1 MAVDNLP
8 LNSAE
13 QDNETSWYKAFG
25 AGLVSGAIK
34 IPEGIVS
41 LGAELIDL
49 GADSDTA
56 ADVEEFF
63 DKINPFEEVAE
74 ERTIGKLTEAI
85 VQIGVPGGIAFKT
98 ASNAARRL
106 TTKALKAKRTKAY
119 AQFGKGD
126 KFYKSPIGERK
137 VGDISKKYNA
147 DSLRTSLQEVNRLNK
162 KLKYGR
168 YSVAVLGGAA
178 GETMVVDN
186 DEIGTFGDMFD
197 GPTMLSREENLSGRE
212 DAVRKLMN
220 RIKFGSESILLTPVV
235 SGVGST
241 AKSLAKR
248 GKDLAYSNK
257 AFDRWVNKYIR
268 SQFSP
273 TGNLPDEVF
282 AEEMSKQGLKVRDS
296 FRAKQIVGNITKT
309 IDGIFPVA
317 QEIADKSIK
326 SDKLKFTKQLNEI
339 LLEGNLSKGIDETKL
354 KKLIQSLDQKEI
366 SKEMQETLLNNLNA
380 GRFEFNNLVEILN
393 KTSKGPTKT
402 AQTELKELF
411 KNRLE
416 GYTGNTF
423 KIFEHK
429 SNIFNGFSKYKPT
442 DEAKQSAIKVF
453 RSSLARENKDVSF
466 NIDNQNNTKYYQE
479 AREIVDNILKQAE
492 KIKTPKKLPDFTYI
506 TKTMEGTKSN
516 FIEKSIGLSKSAK
529 GSESEKRALRELFG
543 EVKDPRF
550 TLFNGI
556 TNLSLLARTSD
567 YLGKIAAR
575 NAEVQAKGQRGF
587 FWGSKD
593 EAIRAVDQKNTNI
606 EIVQMNTVLDEID
619 ATKDLVNPLSEK
631 WTTREIGEAI
641 KVANDVPTAFQ
652 AFVRGEKKDM
662 TGTEQAVSFMYRN
675 LLLFPKGISQMAKTI
690 FSIPTH
696 IRNFMSAGAFTAA
709 NGIMFD
715 GLQNPKL
722 FKEAF
727 QQGIDVSGLLKAGAG
742 SKYAQKEYQDMIEL
756 GIANSSVQ
764 LGDMLSLLKD
774 SAGGIGFLNL
784 DTALGRFFNKFKKGG
799 EFLQN
804 KYMAEDDTFKITNFV
819 VELDRIIK
827 SNAKRSGMS
836 LDDFKKTITETKG
849 KDGLKIRNEKLW
861 ALKKEASEIVKNT
874 VPNYAYV
881 GQAVK
886 TARLLP
892 IGNFMSF
899 PSEIIRTSTNIARQ
913 GVKEMS
919 HQKGEGVQR
928 IIGSDMGPTVTELL
942 EDGTTRVVKNNAIT
956 SGTYGTGM
964 KRIAGMAT
972 TLTAVPIA
980 ATEGAKA
987 LYDVT
992 EEEIDAMRRFVPDWS
1007 KNSTLIPVRLD
1018 DGELRYIDFSKSNAY
1033 DLMARPFRTLMNNLQ
1048 DADVNGDTLLE
1059 GFSSGVIE
1067 ASGEIMN
1074 PFISES
1080 IWTEA
1085 MSDLFIR
1092 SGRTSEGKQLY
1103 TDQTAIGDKL
1113 AIQFMHLGNALAPS
1127 YKQGLRIGQ
1136 ASFGVP
1142 DKRGETLQIGPELA
1156 GFMGLRPVKVDPMR
1170 AMEFKIAQ
1178 YQGGIRN
1185 SRREF
1190 TGGVFGLLKG
1200 GPVDE
1205 NDVIS
1210 RYIASNKA
1218 RFKVQQEMFMNLE
1231 AAQVLGETDFD
1242 LRKVFKERQISS
1254 KNFNKL
1260 SNGQF
1265 DSYYP
1270 SDDIRKKF
1278 REIAINIDR
1287 DNPFLNASPTI
1298 NEIKRDFRNLN
1309 LDERF
1314 RTGLAQGGSP
1324 NVSGP
1329 AQNSLNEIFPTLKL
1343 IDNDMQNLDL
1353 EEDFDAQIDIT
1364 DYIEPIPAPMQT
1376 PMQTPMPSA
1385 EILQQAQAQASGIGP
1400 NGLTPTE
1407 NALLSE
1413 EEKQIRLR
1421 SRGLA

>member
-49 GADSDTA
+49 GADSDLA

-63 DKINPFEEVAE
+63 DNINPFEEVAE

-85 VQIGVPGGIAFKT
+85 IQIGVPGGIGFKV

-119 AQFGKGD
+119 AEFGKGD
-126 KFYKSPIGERK
+126 KFYKTKK
-137 VGDISKKYNA
+137 VGDISKKYNPNE
-147 DSLRTSLQEVNRLNK
+147 LRTSLQEVNKLNK
-162 KLKYGR
+162 KAKYGR

-197 GPTMLSREENLSGRE
+197 GPTMLSREEGLVGRE

-220 RIKFGSESILLTPVV
+220 RIKFGSESILLTPIV

-241 AKSLAKR
+241 AKALAKR
-248 GKDLAYSNK
+248 GKDLAYSNSK
-257 AFDRWVNKYIR
+257 FDRWINKYIR
-268 SQFSP
+268 SQFSS
-273 TGNLPDEVF
+273 TGDQPEKMFLEGMKKEGF
-282 AEEMSKQGLKVRDS
+282 KVRDS
-296 FRAKQIVGNITKT
+296 FRAKQIVGNITKV
-309 IDGIFPVA
+309 IDGIFPVS

-326 SDKLKFTKQLNEI
+326 SKKLEFTKKLNEI
-339 LLEGNLSKGIDETKL
+339 LLEGDDLSKGIDETKL
-354 KKLIQSLDQKEI
+354 RELIRGLDQKGI
-366 SKEMQETLLNNLNA
+366 SKEVQETLLNNLNA
-380 GRFEFNNLVEILN
+380 GRFEFNNLVGILK
-393 KTSKGPTKT
+393 KTSGGANKN
-402 AQTELKELF
+402 AQIELKELF

-429 SNIFNGFSKYKPT
+429 SNIFNGFSKYEPT
-442 DEAKQSAIKVF
+442 DEVKQSTIKVF
-453 RSSLARENKDVSF
+453 RSSLARENKDFGF
-466 NIDNQNNTKYYQE
+466 NIDNKTNTKYYQE

-492 KIKTPKKLPDFTYI
+492 KIKTPKQLPDFKYI
-506 TKTMEGTKSN
+506 AKTMEGTKSN
-516 FIEKSIGLSKSAK
+516 FIEKSIGLSKGAK
-529 GSESEKRALRELFG
+529 GSEAEKRALRELFG
-543 EVKDPRF
+543 EVKDARF

-556 TNLSLLARTSD
+556 TNLSLLARTTN
-567 YLGKIAAR
+567 YLGEIEAR
-575 NAEVQAKGQRGF
+575 NAELQAKGQRGF
-587 FWGSKD
+587 FWKSKD
-593 EAIRAVDQKNTNI
+593 EAIKAVDQKNTNI
-606 EIVQMNTVLDEID
+606 EIVSMDEVLSEID
-619 ATKDLVNPLSEK
+619 ATKNLINPLSK
-631 WTTREIGEAI
+631 KFTTREIAEAM

-652 AFVRGEKKDM
+652 AFIRGEKKNM
-662 TGTEQAVSFMYRN
+662 TGTEKAVSFMYRN

-715 GLQNPKL
+715 GLRNPKL

-784 DTALGRFFNKFKKGG
+784 DTSLGRFFNKFKKGG
-799 EFLQN
+799 EFLQG

-827 SNAKRSGMS
+827 TSAKRSGMS
-836 LDDFKKTITETKG
+836 LDDFKKTLTETKG

-861 ALKKEASEIVKNT
+861 SLKKEAAEIVKNT

-899 PSEIIRTSTNIARQ
+899 PSEIIRTTSNIARQ
-913 GVKEMS
+913 GIKEMS
-919 HQKGEGVQR
+919 HQKGEGVR
-928 IIGSDMGPTVTELL
+928 KIIGSDMGPTVTELL
-942 EDGTTRVVKNNAIT
+942 EDGTTRIVKNNAMT
-956 SGTYGTGM
+956 SGSYATGM

-972 TLTAVPIA
+972 TLTVVPIA
-980 ATEGAKA
+980 VTEGAKA

-992 EEEIDAMRRFVPDWS
+992 EDELDAMRRFVPDWS
-1007 KNSTLIPVRLD
+1007 KNSTLVPVRLD

-1033 DLMARPFRTLMNNLQ
+1033 DVMARPFRTLMNNLQ

-1059 GFSSGVIE
+1059 GFSSGVME

-1085 MSDLFIR
+1085 MADLFIR

-1136 ASFGVP
+1136 ASFGIP

-1190 TGGVFGLLKG
+1190 TGGVFGLLRG

-1218 RFKVQQEMFMNLE
+1218 RFKVQQSIFRDLE
-1231 AAQVLGETDFD
+1231 AAQTLGESQSD
-1242 LRKVFKERQISS
+1242 LRRVFKERQISS

-1270 SDDIRKKF
+1270 SEDIRKKF

-1298 NEIKRDFRNLN
+1298 NEIKRDFRNLG

-1324 NVSGP
+1324 NVPGP
-1329 AQNSLNEIFPTLKL
+1329 AQDSLNEIFPALKL

-1353 EEDFDAQIDIT
+1353 EEDFDSQIDIA
-1364 DYIEPIPAPMQT
+1364 DYIEPIPAPSPLPQT
-1376 PMQTPMPSA
+1376 PVPSA
-1385 EILQQAQAQASGIGP
+1385 EILQQAQAQASGMAP

-1413 EEKQIRLR
+1413 EEKQITLR
-1421 SRGLA
+1421 NRGLA

>member
-13 QDNETSWYKAFG
+13 QNNETSWYKAFG

-49 GADSDTA
+49 GADSDLA

-74 ERTIGKLTEAI
+74 ERTIGKLTEALI
-85 VQIGVPGGIAFKT
+85 QIGVPGGIGFKA

-119 AQFGKGD
+119 AEFGKGD
-126 KFYKSPIGERK
+126 KFYKTGK

-147 DSLRTSLQEVNRLNK
+147 ESLRTSLQEVNKLNK
-162 KLKYGR
+162 KAKYGR

-241 AKSLAKR
+241 AKALAKR
-248 GKDLAYSNK
+248 GKDLAYSNSK
-257 AFDRWVNKYIR
+257 FDRWINKYIR

-282 AEEMSKQGLKVRDS
+282 SEEMAKQGLKVRDS
-296 FRAKQIVGNITKT
+296 FRAKQIVGNITKV

-317 QEIADKSIK
+317 QEVADKSVK
-326 SDKLKFTKQLNEI
+326 SKKLEFTKKLNEI
-339 LLEGNLSKGIDETKL
+339 LLEGDDLSKGIDETKL
-354 KKLIQSLDQKEI
+354 KKLIQSLNQKEI

-380 GRFEFNNLVEILN
+380 GRFEFNNLVKILN

-429 SNIFNGFSKYKPT
+429 SNIFNGFRKYKPT
-442 DEAKQSAIKVF
+442 DESYNNAIKVF
-453 RSSLARENKDVSF
+453 RSSLARESKDEVF
-466 NIDNQNNTKYYQE
+466 DIDNKTNTKYYQE

-492 KIKTPKKLPDFTYI
+492 KIKTPKKLPDFKYTA
-506 TKTMEGTKSN
+506 KTMENAEPK
-516 FIEKSIGLSKSAK
+516 FIEKSIGISKGAK
-529 GSESEKRALRELFG
+529 GSGEEKRALRELFG
-543 EVKDPRF
+543 EVKDARF

-575 NAEVQAKGQRGF
+575 NEEVQAKGQRGF
-587 FWGSKD
+587 FWKSKE
-593 EAIRAVDQKNTNI
+593 EAMRAVDQKNTNI
-606 EIVQMNTVLDEID
+606 EIVSMDEVLGEID
-619 ATKDLVNPLSEK
+619 ATKDLVNPLSK
-631 WTTREIGEAI
+631 TFTTREIGEAI

-715 GLQNPKL
+715 GLRNPKL

-727 QQGIDVSGLLKAGAG
+727 QQGIDISGLLKAGAG

-799 EFLQN
+799 EFLQG

-827 SNAKRSGMS
+827 SNAKRLGMS
-836 LDDFKKTITETKG
+836 LDDFKKTLTETKG

-861 ALKKEASEIVKNT
+861 SLKKEASEIVKNT

-881 GQAVK
+881 GQLVK

-899 PSEIIRTSTNIARQ
+899 PSEIIRTSTNIAKQ

-980 ATEGAKA
+980 VTEGAKA

-992 EEEIDAMRRFVPDWS
+992 EDELDAMRRFVPDWS
-1007 KNSTLIPVRLD
+1007 KNSTLVPVRLD

-1059 GFSSGVIE
+1059 GFSSGVME

-1085 MSDLFIR
+1085 MADLFIR
-1092 SGRTSEGKQLY
+1092 GGRTTEGKQLY

-1142 DKRGETLQIGPELA
+1142 DKRGEILQIGPELA

-1200 GPVDE
+1200 GPVSE

-1218 RFKVQQEMFMNLE
+1218 RFKVQQNMFRDLE
-1231 AAQVLGETDFD
+1231 AAKILGETEFD

-1260 SNGQF
+1260 IDGQF

-1287 DNPFLNASPTI
+1287 ENPFLNASPTI
-1298 NEIKRDFRNLN
+1298 NEIKRDFKNLG

-1324 NVSGP
+1324 NVPGP
-1329 AQNSLNEIFPTLKL
+1329 AQDSLNEIFPTLKL
-1343 IDNDMQNLDL
+1343 INEDMQNLDL
-1353 EEDFDAQIDIT
+1353 EEDFDAQIDIA

-1385 EILQQAQAQASGIGP
+1385 EILQQAQASGIGP

-1413 EEKQIRLR
+1413 EEKQIKLR

>member
-393 KTSKGPTKT
+393 KTSKGPTKN

-928 IIGSDMGPTVTELL
+928 IIGSDMGLTVTELL

-1085 MSDLFIR
+1085 MADLIIR
-1092 SGRTSEGKQLY
+1092 GGRTSEGKQLY

-1136 ASFGVP
+1136 ASFGIP

-1231 AAQVLGETDFD
+1231 AAKTLGETDFD

>member
-1 MAVDNLP
+1 
-8 LNSAE
+8 
-13 QDNETSWYKAFG
+13 
-25 AGLVSGAIK
+25 
-34 IPEGIVS
+34 
-41 LGAELIDL
+41 
-49 GADSDTA
+49 
-56 ADVEEFF
+56 
-63 DKINPFEEVAE
+63 
-74 ERTIGKLTEAI
+74 
-85 VQIGVPGGIAFKT
+85 
-98 ASNAARRL
+98 
-106 TTKALKAKRTKAY
+106 
-119 AQFGKGD
+119 
-126 KFYKSPIGERK
+126 
-137 VGDISKKYNA
+137 
-147 DSLRTSLQEVNRLNK
+147 
-162 KLKYGR
+162 
-168 YSVAVLGGAA
+168 
-178 GETMVVDN
+178 
-186 DEIGTFGDMFD
+186 
-197 GPTMLSREENLSGRE
+197 
-212 DAVRKLMN
+212 
-220 RIKFGSESILLTPVV
+220 
-235 SGVGST
+235 
-241 AKSLAKR
+241 
-248 GKDLAYSNK
+248 
-257 AFDRWVNKYIR
+257 
-268 SQFSP
+268 
-273 TGNLPDEVF
+273 
-282 AEEMSKQGLKVRDS
+282 
-296 FRAKQIVGNITKT
+296 
-309 IDGIFPVA
+309 
-317 QEIADKSIK
+317 
-326 SDKLKFTKQLNEI
+326 
-339 LLEGNLSKGIDETKL
+339 
-354 KKLIQSLDQKEI
+354 
-366 SKEMQETLLNNLNA
+366 
-380 GRFEFNNLVEILN
+380 
-393 KTSKGPTKT
+393 
-402 AQTELKELF
+402 
-411 KNRLE
+411 
-416 GYTGNTF
+416 
-423 KIFEHK
+423 
-429 SNIFNGFSKYKPT
+429 
-442 DEAKQSAIKVF
+442 
-453 RSSLARENKDVSF
+453 
-466 NIDNQNNTKYYQE
+466 
-479 AREIVDNILKQAE
+479 
-492 KIKTPKKLPDFTYI
+492 
-506 TKTMEGTKSN
+506 
-516 FIEKSIGLSKSAK
+516 
-529 GSESEKRALRELFG
+529 
-543 EVKDPRF
+543 
-550 TLFNGI
+550 
-556 TNLSLLARTSD
+556 
-567 YLGKIAAR
+567 
-575 NAEVQAKGQRGF
+575 
-587 FWGSKD
+587 
-593 EAIRAVDQKNTNI
+593 
-606 EIVQMNTVLDEID
+606 
-619 ATKDLVNPLSEK
+619 
-631 WTTREIGEAI
+631 
-641 KVANDVPTAFQ
+641 
-652 AFVRGEKKDM
+652 
-662 TGTEQAVSFMYRN
+662 
-675 LLLFPKGISQMAKTI
+675 
-690 FSIPTH
+690 
-696 IRNFMSAGAFTAA
+696 
-709 NGIMFD
+709 
-715 GLQNPKL
+715 
-722 FKEAF
+722 
-727 QQGIDVSGLLKAGAG
+727 
-742 SKYAQKEYQDMIEL
+742 
-756 GIANSSVQ
+756 
-764 LGDMLSLLKD
+764 
-774 SAGGIGFLNL
+774 
-784 DTALGRFFNKFKKGG
+784 
-799 EFLQN
+799 
-804 KYMAEDDTFKITNFV
+804 
-819 VELDRIIK
+819 
-827 SNAKRSGMS
+827 
-836 LDDFKKTITETKG
+836 
-849 KDGLKIRNEKLW
+849 
-861 ALKKEASEIVKNT
+861 
-874 VPNYAYV
+874 
-881 GQAVK
+881 
-886 TARLLP
+886 
-892 IGNFMSF
+892 
-899 PSEIIRTSTNIARQ
+899 
-913 GVKEMS
+913 
-919 HQKGEGVQR
+919 
-928 IIGSDMGPTVTELL
+928 
-942 EDGTTRVVKNNAIT
+942 
-956 SGTYGTGM
+956 M

-1092 SGRTSEGKQLY
+1092 RGRTTEGKQLY